1 MLAQLATAL
10 RLIGDVVPAQI
21 TTLGGGC
28 SVSVAPFSE
37 LAQRYGQDL
46 AVVWID
52 SHPDVES
59 GQTAYAGYH
68 AIAVLAPVGHRG
80 ADVLVLLPATV
91 RAARVALV
99 GPRAWEPDVYAH
111 VGERGGGLAGGPEHV
126 SVGPSR

>member
-1 MLAQLATAL
+1 MLPTLHADGRRADLAEGDGIEAKSVVLAQLATAL

-52 SHPDVES
+52 SHPDV
-59 GQTAYAGYH
+59 
-68 AIAVLAPVGHRG
+68 
-80 ADVLVLLPATV
+80 
-91 RAARVALV
+91 
-99 GPRAWEPDVYAH
+99 
-111 VGERGGGLAGGPEHV
+111 
-126 SVGPSR
+126 